1 MRSTFFRVILG
12 LLYISGLVFVGY
24 VITIAGEYYTLP
36 LSERPRSP
44 LHLHFKPGGLWGH
57 GMGIIGSAM
66 ILLLFLYS
74 ARKREM
80 FGLRWGKTSNW
91 LNFHIFL
98 GLMGPV
104 LITLHTSFKFNG
116 IVAISYYSML
126 AVMFSGIIG
135 RYIYMQIPRDASG
148 HTMSIQQLD
157 KQDRMLT
164 RMLREGYGLGDEV
177 MRCIGQLSG
186 AGLSVQRTG
195 LAALLTLVVID
206 LMRPFHIHKLKRILR
221 RTRQNIPVRTVR
233 AIIEVAKQKSLL
245 MRKRAFMDSMKA
257 VFHYW
262 HVIHKPF
269 AWVMIVIMFIH
280 IIVALLFGYRWLF

>member
-1 MRSTFFRVILG
+1 MRSTFFRAILG
-12 LLYISGLVFVGY
+12 LLYLSGLVFVGY
-24 VITIAGEYYTLP
+24 VFYTAGGYYTLP
-36 LSERPRSP
+36 QHERPHSP
-44 LHLHFKPGGLWGH
+44 LHMDFKPGGLWGH
-57 GMGIIGSAM
+57 GLGIIGSAM

-98 GLMGPV
+98 GIMGPI

-126 AVMFSGIIG
+126 AVMFSGILG

-148 HTMSIQQLD
+148 HTMTIEQLD
-157 KQDRMLT
+157 KHDRMLT
-164 RMLREGYGLGDEV
+164 RMLVEGYGLGDEV
-177 MRCIGQLSG
+177 MRSIARLSG
-186 AGLSVQRTG
+186 ARLSVQHTG
-195 LAALLTLVVID
+195 LAAIFTLIGID
-206 LMRPFHIHKLKRILR
+206 LMRPYRIHQLKRTLR
-221 RTRQNIPVRTVR
+221 RTRQNIPVRTVK

-245 MRKRAFMDSMKA
+245 MRKRAFMDTMKT

-269 AWVMIVIMFIH
+269 AWVMIVIMIIH
-280 IIVALLFGYRWLF
+280 IVVAVLFGSWWIF